1 MSCFFV
7 FHSFCNDFKIKV
19 WYTIGYIILNYLR
32 QVNNKLTNNLNPSEK
47 ERLKKI
53 DDFFNKFE
61 ENTKMRNS
69 NAEDFL
75 AELHANDK
83 RQMSDKAELESRRK
97 TRMER
102 LNERKGLTQTSTKMA
117 STSKNDKQKKTK
129 PKKKKNF
136 SLFKRIVLT
145 IFSIGL
151 VASLA
156 LGIFVLKVI
165 ADSPEIE
172 YNNIYSILSENSVL
186 YDDNGEVLDT
196 LSAFNKEGTRN
207 NIEYKDL
214 PRNLINAF
222 ISIEDKTFWK
232 HHGFNP
238 IRILGAIK
246 ESFSS
251 GGRIGATSTITQQL
265 ARNLYLSDSKTER
278 TLTRKVREAYYTVL
292 LEKHLEKE
300 EILEAYL
307 NTIYFG
313 CDSFGIQ
320 AASRTYFD
328 KDVNELDLVECAALA
343 ALPKAPNTYAWI
355 KRIPPDD
362 IKDSNNDNIILKTTD
377 FYYVFNDTAKPRRE
391 TCLALM
397 KEQDLISDKQ
407 YNEAMSEDFKS
418 HIKPHFNTSTSA
430 SSYFSDYVVNKAI
443 QALVDEAGKSEE
455 DANQMIYSGGL
466 KIYTTLNARIQKS
479 AEEELSNASNFPSI
493 TNINKDGNGNI
504 IGKNGRVLLY
514 NLNTYFQSNGD
525 FVLNPGEFKENQD
538 GSIRV
543 LKGHRLNIY
552 TTNVNNVTDYNLEF
566 KNLYTMEGNILYSIS
581 GSPISIPSKYKT
593 RDTDGNLILRKGL
606 FKEYPEIFKKSGDKI
621 IIDSS
626 SYALKQK
633 VIQPQS
639 AVVVTDPFTGGI
651 KAMVGG
657 RNTVGRLLYNRAVKP
672 RQPGSSIKPIGVY
685 GPALQASVDAANS
698 GSIINFKD
706 STGVAS
712 LMGDYFTLA
721 SAIDD
726 TPLTVGGKQ
735 WPKNWYPGFR
745 GLYTMRT
752 AIEQSANVPA
762 VRVFN
767 QLGVHRSLAFLKK
780 LNISTIV
787 ENGTTNDLNPA
798 ALALGGMTNGISP
811 LEMSAAYGSFVND
824 GKYTEPISFTKIVNR
839 KGEVLIEH
847 ASNTQPAMDPGVAF
861 LMRDVL
867 RTTVTR
873 GLGTSASVPNQPAA
887 GKTGTTTDNYDTW
900 FVGFTPQY
908 AAAVWIGNDVNL
920 ELNQGSLAAAKLWGR
935 IMTKVSAPLKSSSYH
950 PAPSNI
956 ISVSVDSKSGKLP
969 TKLTALDPRGTVYT
983 EYFVKGT
990 QPKSTD
996 NLHQSVTVCA
1006 QSGFLATPSCSATRS
1021 ITGIKRPYTPYA
1033 GLGDIGYEVPHF
1045 YCPIHNPNPS
1055 QYPSLNGASSYQFS
1069 GNSTP
1074 SENPVTPSNDGDNS
1088 GDGGNQTTPN
1098 QNDNNTNPPTP
1109 NPSPTPA
1116 PNPDNTTP
1124 NPNSNTPP
1132 DWL

>member
-1 MSCFFV
+1 MAKPLS
-7 FHSFCNDFKIKV
+7 
-19 WYTIGYIILNYLR
+19 
-32 QVNNKLTNNLNPSEK
+32 PSEK

-61 ENTKMRNS
+61 ENTKIRNS

-75 AELHANDK
+75 AELHSKDK
-83 RQMSDKAELESRRK
+83 DKKELEARRK
-97 TRMER
+97 TRMDR
-102 LNERKGLTQTSTKMA
+102 LNERKGAVTATDNKTPSSQNGS
-117 STSKNDKQKKTK
+117 SKKPK
-129 PKKKKNF
+129 PKKKKRFKIFKKVVIALF
-136 SLFKRIVLT
+136 SVGVI
-145 IFSIGL
+145 
-151 VASLA
+151 ASLA
-156 LGIFVLKVI
+156 LGLFVLKVI

-196 LSAFNKEGTRN
+196 LSAFNKEGTRR
-207 NIEYKDL
+207 NIEYADL

-238 IRILGAIK
+238 VRVLGAIK
-246 ESFSS
+246 ESFTS

-265 ARNLYLSDSKTER
+265 ARNLYLSDSRTER
-278 TLTRKVREAYYTVL
+278 TLTRKIREAYYAFL
-292 LEKHLEKE
+292 LEKHLEKD

-320 AASRTYFD
+320 AACRTYFD
-328 KDVNELDLVECAALA
+328 KDVSELDLVECAALA
-343 ALPKAPNTYAWI
+343 SLPKAPNTYAWI

-362 IKDSNNDNIILKTTD
+362 ITDTNNENIILKTTD
-377 FYYVFNDTAKPRRE
+377 FYYVFNDTATPRLQ
-391 TCLALM
+391 TCLSLM
-397 KEQDLISDKQ
+397 KAQDLISEKE
-407 YNEAMSEDFKS
+407 YETAMATDFKS
-418 HIKPHFNTSTSA
+418 HIKPHFNTSVAS
-430 SSYFSDYVVNKAI
+430 SSYFSDYVVNQAI
-443 QALVDEAGKSEE
+443 QALIDEAGKSEE

-466 KIYTTLNARIQKS
+466 KIYTTLNTRIQKS
-479 AEEELSNASNFPSI
+479 AEDELGNSANFPSI
-493 TNINKDGNGNI
+493 TNIKKDAGGNI
-504 IGKNGRVLLY
+504 LGNNGRVLLY
-514 NLNTYFQSNGD
+514 NHSTYFENNGD
-525 FVLNPGEFKENQD
+525 FVLQPDEFKENQD
-538 GSIRV
+538 GSVRI
-543 LKGHRLNIY
+543 LKGGRLNIY
-552 TTNVNNVTDYNLEF
+552 KTNVNDITDYNLEF
-566 KNLYTMEGNILYSIS
+566 KNLYIMEGNVLYSIS

-593 RDTDGNLILRKGL
+593 RDTQGNLILSKGL
-606 FKEYPEIFKKSGDKI
+606 FKEYPEVFKKSGDKI

-626 SYALKQK
+626 AYDLKQK

-639 AVVVTDPFTGGI
+639 AVVVTDPFNGGI

-672 RQPGSSIKPIGVY
+672 RQPGSSVKPIGVY

-698 GSIINFKD
+698 GSLMNFKD
-706 STGVAS
+706 STGVAA
-712 LMGDYFTLA
+712 LMGNYFTLA
-721 SAIDD
+721 SVIDD

-767 QLGVHRSLAFLKK
+767 QLGVHRSLAFMKK

-787 ENGTTNDLNPA
+787 ENGATNDLNPA

-811 LEMSAAYGSFVND
+811 LEMSAAYAAFVND
-824 GKYTEPISFTKIVNR
+824 GKYSEPISFTKIVNR
-839 KGEVLIEH
+839 KGEILIER
-847 ASNTQPAMDPGVAF
+847 SSKSTPVMDPGVAF

-867 RTTVTR
+867 RTTVTN
-873 GLGTSASVPNQPAA
+873 GLGASASVPNQPAA

-908 AAAVWIGNDVNL
+908 SAAVWIGNDVNL

-935 IMTKVSAPLKSSSYH
+935 IMTKVCAPIKSASYH
-950 PAPSNI
+950 PAPANI
-956 ISVSVDSKSGKLP
+956 ISVSVDSKSGQLP
-969 TKLTALDPRGTVYT
+969 TKLSSLDPRGTVHS

-990 QPKSTD
+990 QPKASDT
-996 NLHQSVTVCA
+996 LHQSVTICVE
-1006 QSGFLATPSCSATRS
+1006 SGFLSTPSCYATRS
-1021 ITGIKRPYTPYA
+1021 ITGTKRPYTPYM
-1033 GLGDIGYEVPHF
+1033 GVGDIEYEVPHF
-1045 YCPIHNPNPS
+1045 YCPIHNPNPA
-1055 QYPSLNGASSYQFS
+1055 QYATSGDSPSYKFTGSN
-1069 GNSTP
+1069 TP
-1074 SENPVTPSNDGDNS
+1074 SENTENPSSGNGNSSDTNTQNTQGSDSQQKPPANTSSPAATPSPPPQ
-1088 GDGGNQTTPN
+1088 GNEQTPN
-1098 QNDNNTNPPTP
+1098 QNTE
-1109 NPSPTPA
+1109 PA
-1116 PNPDNTTP
+1116 PSTV
-1124 NPNSNTPP
+1124 P